1 MELTSNRLA
10 ADSSYGFHATPR
22 LPVSSNPY
30 NPSLLI
36 AVAGGSAIGGVA
48 RYVLTR
54 FVQDR
59 TTIAFPF
66 GTLLVNVLG
75 CLLIGMIIQAAVTG
89 GRMSDTTKLLLTSGF
104 CGGFTTFSTFGY
116 ETIEL
121 AQAGAL
127 SRAALYVGA
136 SVALGLG
143 AVWTGIAMV
152 KAAFGTPS

>member
-1 MELTSNRLA
+1 M
-10 ADSSYGFHATPR
+10 
-22 LPVSSNPY
+22 SSNPY

-36 AVAGGSAIGGVA
+36 AVAGGSAIGGAA
-48 RYVLTR
+48 RYALTR

-59 TTIAFPF
+59 TTLAFPF
-66 GTLLVNVLG
+66 GTLLVNLLG
-75 CLLIGMIIQAAVTG
+75 CLLIGMLIQAAMTG

-116 ETIEL
+116 ETITEL
-121 AQAGAL
+121 AQVGVSL
-127 SRAALYVGA
+127 SRAGLYVGA

-152 KAAFGTPS
+152 KAAFGAPS